1 MASFD
6 YNLLH
11 REVERSL
18 ALSQY
23 PHRRLVMLHSGVTIG
38 LGLVVSLLGYL
49 LDLGIAQT
57 GGLGGIGTRT
67 ILETVQSILQLAHT
81 ALLPFWAIGYTFALL
96 CWLGG
101 EQPYPGDLL
110 QGFRRFGPVLRLQ
123 ILRGALLIGLG
134 FLGAYI
140 GSAVF
145 LLTPG
150 AETFYE
156 IMQLMQQMSP
166 QQLQDPQVL
175 MQSQAYMDLTV
186 MMTPYILV
194 AAALMVIP
202 FAYRLRF
209 ADYVLMDTPR
219 GGGLYALLKSWHL
232 TRKKCGMLLKLDLHF
247 WWYHLAGLLI
257 AAVAYGDV
265 LLSMAG
271 VNLGIDEVGAMFAFY
286 IVALVLEF
294 ALHIWKKNQV
304 FAVYGLAYRLLETPD
319 APEEAPRT
327 EPKRVPWD

>member
-6 YNLLH
+6 YNLLQ
-11 REVERSL
+11 REAERSL

-23 PHRRLVMLHSGVTIG
+23 PHRRLVMIHSGVTVG
-38 LGLVVSLLGYL
+38 LGLAVSLLGYL

-67 ILETVQSILQLAHT
+67 ILETIQSILQIAHT
-81 ALLPFWAIGYTFALL
+81 MLLPFWAIGYTFAVL
-96 CWLGG
+96 CWIRGDH
-101 EQPYPGDLL
+101 PYPGEFL

-123 ILRGALLIGLG
+123 ILRGALLFGLG

-140 GSAVF
+140 GSTVF

-156 IMQLMQQMSP
+156 IMQQMSP
-166 QQLQDPQVL
+166 QQLQDPETL
-175 MQSQAYMDLTV
+175 MQSQTYMELTV

-219 GGGLYALLKSWHL
+219 GGSLYALLKSWHM

-257 AAVAYGDV
+257 AVVAYGDV
-265 LLSMAG
+265 LLPMAG
-271 VNLGIDEVGAMFAFY
+271 VNLGIDAVGAMFAFY
-286 IVALVLEF
+286 IVALFLEF
-294 ALHIWKKNQV
+294 GLHTWKKNQIFV
-304 FAVYGLAYRLLETPD
+304 VYGLAYREL
-319 APEEAPRT
+319 EAPAVV
-327 EPKRVPWD
+327 EEKPQEQPKRVPWD